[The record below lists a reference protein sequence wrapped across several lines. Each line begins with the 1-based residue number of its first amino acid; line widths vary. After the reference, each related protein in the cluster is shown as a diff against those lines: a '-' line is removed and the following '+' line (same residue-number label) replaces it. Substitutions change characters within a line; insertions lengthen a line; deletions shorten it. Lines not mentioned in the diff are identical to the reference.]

1 MWQIHP
7 SQREIL
13 SGMRQAAGLSARAMN
28 GIEWVVEAFG
38 CSSQA
43 LRDPAVLENL
53 FSRMSQEM
61 NLRPVGPTQW
71 HQFPGTGGITGLSLL
86 AESHLACHTFP
97 EHGSLCLNLFCCAP
111 RAEWDFE
118 AALKDLFA
126 AESVSVRRLQ
136 RPYEL
141 KLKWAAGD

>member
-1 MWQIHP
+1 
-7 SQREIL
+7 
-13 SGMRQAAGLSARAMN
+13 MN

-38 CSSQA
+38 CSSLA
-43 LRDPAVLENL
+43 LRSPATVENL
-53 FSRMSQEM
+53 FRRIITEM
-61 NLRPVGPTQW
+61 RLRSVEETQW

-97 EHGSLCLNLFCCAP
+97 EHGSLCLNVFCCVP

-118 AALKDLFA
+118 TALRDLFDA
-126 AESVSVRRLQ
+126 DSVSIRRLQ

-141 KLKWAAGD
+141 KLKQASGG